1 MTFESFR
8 ESIVGLGIARED
20 AEVIAD
26 CMVTKKTCS
35 WVNTEAVTPDHVAK
49 INAFISQHSIPIF
62 LKVDSVPTRGKFIW
76 EVRPKK

>member
-35 WVNTEAVTPDHVAK
+35 WVNTEIVTPDHVEK
-49 INAFISQHSIPIF
+49 INAFISQNSLPLFI
-62 LKVDSVPTRGKFIW
+62 KVDSVPTRGKFIW
-76 EVRPKK
+76 EVKMKK